1 MTSLMSLISRTKV
14 QLFDPLL
21 TNVDEILAYMRTRDC
36 NCSHPH
42 PDGKQ
47 IIFLIDGN
55 VIIEENNFPA
65 THFISHGSLATMEE
79 KQFQYFSSHATSLL
93 GPAGD
98 ITTYATNV
106 LFPGTT
112 GKIKI
117 LGTYQIFSVSDKS
130 VGTYFDL
137 QAFVRLTAGL
147 KCLTYSAQKVSSL
160 HHSGDVMAGHAILL
174 HTINVTQNIMG
185 DECKFVVSVAGYGS
199 TPLVNF
205 VNQNPIIVIADH
217 ENQIVNIVPFSLD
230 HATLGS
236 STMAG
241 IVNCQTEHIDGAFYL
256 KYHILE
262 QVVSCSGITTGQ
274 CGPIVE
280 PIINPVLSYPVVVTD
295 ISTHVA
301 HVSAVPTVFLETE
314 KDDNTPMIIDGTHI
328 LEFMQSDKF
337 KPIFDTSIV
346 IPFGTGIGSYTANN
360 IVMPVLFGSLEKHQ
374 SVLLGTRYCAPV
386 NRKQYLDL
394 VLNSHSIVH
403 LEKDGWNSFTANTS
417 VTVGNCLY
425 IVHVTS
431 DDLTN
436 LSSVQLNFLP
446 MIGSKSVILI
456 ENNGKYYYYR
466 GIRYPGIPKA
476 AFGEEILPNFDEYIA
491 SPIYFPVIENKNDTQ
506 IYSPSH
512 QASLNIKILND
523 VIATVTNDDDL
534 IDMLTQVTIMGDSKT
549 VTDVSTYLLGRIEKQ
564 IADDLASMIDSTY
577 DAAALFSAG
586 DFDAIKKN
594 TEIVQNAKKICNQKY
609 ERLLEFINLEMVSV
623 KGCVSKN
630 HSLERVKRKNDI
642 KKNVTDVLSMKTEE
656 IVAEQAAACDE
667 HGFIVCNFSTG
678 HMLQILNDLNDSI
691 KAVTGG
697 AYYEIT
703 DFIKKSYDKM
713 HSFTLNDRCAILDG
727 TTYAAICDIV
737 RDKIRPFSGS
747 GLELT
752 LPAIGSQDGM
762 SYADGVLPLP
772 LYSSLVKVTNPYIAW
787 NELANNSDI
796 AHYRI
801 ALRNMLVKAT
811 CARDFS
817 VPADSK
823 GLGAMMG
830 LVLLDLLEQITH
842 PLSSTSALSEGD
854 SMLTMIRGLL
864 GFILTLMASGV
875 TGQLTA
881 WELFKPENKSFS
893 VPDSVELYDV
903 YLRLMKVAQYARWDL
918 GMANRRLMYISRKFL
933 ATHTVM

>member
-1 MTSLMSLISRTKV
+1 MTLISQTKV

-21 TNVDEILAYMRTRDC
+21 TNVDEILAYMRSRDC

-55 VIIEENNFPA
+55 VVIEENNLPSA
-65 THFISHGSLATMEE
+65 HFISHGSMATMEE
-79 KQFQYFSSHATSLL
+79 NQFRFFSSHATSLM
-93 GPAGD
+93 GPSGD

-112 GKIKI
+112 GKVKI
-117 LGTYQIFSVSDKS
+117 DGSYQIFSVSDKRT
-130 VGTYFDL
+130 GTYFDL
-137 QAFVRLTAGL
+137 QAFMQSDTLD
-147 KCLTYSAQKVSSL
+147 CLTYSKQKLGSL
-160 HHSGDVMAGHAILL
+160 HHSGDVIKGIAILL
-174 HTINVTQNIMG
+174 HTININQSPV
-185 DECKFVVSVAGYGS
+185 DECKFVVSVAGYGA

-205 VNQNPIIVIADH
+205 INQNPIIVIADH
-217 ENQIVNIVPFSLD
+217 ENCIVNIVPFSLD
-230 HATLGS
+230 QATLGN

-241 IVNCQTEHIDGAFYL
+241 IVNCQTEYVDGVYYL
-256 KYHILE
+256 KYHVLE
-262 QVVSCSGITTGQ
+262 QIVSCPNTTTGQ
-274 CGPIVE
+274 CGSTVE
-280 PIINPVLSYPVVVTD
+280 SIIKPVLLSPVVVND
-295 ISTHVA
+295 IPTSVGHVGK
-301 HVSAVPTVFLETE
+301 SPSVFLDTET
-314 KDDNTPMIIDGTHI
+314 DDCTPMIIGETHI

-346 IPFGTGIGSYTANN
+346 IPFGTGIGSYTTNE

-394 VLNSHSIVH
+394 VLNSHVIVH
-403 LEKDGWNSFTANTS
+403 LEKDGWNLFTANTGL
-417 VTVGNCLY
+417 TVGNCLF

-431 DDLTN
+431 DDLSN
-436 LSSVQLNFLP
+436 LGSVQLNFLP
-446 MIGSKSVILI
+446 MIGAKSVILV

-466 GIRYPGIPKA
+466 GIRYPGIPKVP
-476 AFGEEILPNFDEYIA
+476 FGEEIQPKFDEYIA
-491 SPIYFPVIENKNDTQ
+491 SPIYFPIIENKNDTQ

-512 QASLNIKILND
+512 QASLSIKILND
-523 VIATVTNDDDL
+523 VIATVSNDDDL

-549 VTDVSTYLLGRIEKQ
+549 VTDVSTYLLGQIEKQ

-577 DAAALFSAG
+577 DAVALFSAG
-586 DFDAIKKN
+586 DFETIKKN
-594 TEIVQNAKKICNQKY
+594 AEFVQNAKKICNKKY
-609 ERLLEFINLEMVSV
+609 EKLLEFINLEMVSV
-623 KGCVSKN
+623 RGCVSKN

-642 KKNVTDVLSMKTEE
+642 KKNVSDVLHMKTEE

-667 HGFIVCNFSTG
+667 HGFIVCNFSTA
-678 HMLQILNDLNDSI
+678 HMLQILTDLNNSV
-691 KAVTGG
+691 KAVTDG

-703 DFIKKSYDKM
+703 DFIKGSYDKM

-737 RDKIRPFSGS
+737 RDKTRPFSGS

-752 LPAIGSQDGM
+752 LPTIGSQDGM

-772 LYSSLVKVTNPYIAW
+772 LYSSLVKVTDPYIAW

-811 CARDFS
+811 CSRDFS

-830 LVLLDLLEQITH
+830 LVLLDLLEQITQ
-842 PLSSTSALSEGD
+842 PLSSTSALDEGD

-875 TGQLTA
+875 SGQLTA
-881 WELFKPENKSFS
+881 WELFKPENKGFS

-903 YLRLMKVAQYARWDL
+903 YLRLMKVARFARWNL

-933 ATHTVM
+933 STHTVM